1 MSLFRLPR
9 FLIRSGQTQQL
20 ETRNADTHRAG
31 DTQLEMGAALMF
43 GLERKNKR
51 LRFVEH
57 CARVAALVDS
67 MAGVLRLAEDERAD
81 LCAAAQLHE
90 VGMIA
95 VPTDLIE
102 KPSHLD
108 EATVARIRQQASI
121 GAEIVRI
128 TLGDRVSLLVETQY
142 ADFDSLRARLSPN
155 SIETLLAGLLRAA
168 DVFDTMRHPRPYQAD
183 LDPTLGPVVLRTGEG
198 TTFHPLALESL
209 KQLRVIRA

>member
-1 MSLFRLPR
+1 MFKIPR
-9 FLIRSGQTQQL
+9 FLIRSGHAQPL
-20 ETRNADTHRAG
+20 ETRNSDMHRAA

-43 GLERKNKR
+43 GLERKNAR

-57 CARVAALVDS
+57 CSRVAALVDD

-81 LCAAAQLHE
+81 VCAAAQLHE

-95 VPTDLIE
+95 VPTELIE

-108 EATVARIRQQASI
+108 QAAIARIRQQATI

-142 ADFDSLRARLSPN
+142 ADFASLRVRLSPN
-155 SIETLLAGLLRAA
+155 STETLLAGLLRAA

-209 KQLRVIRA
+209 KQLHVIQA

>member
-1 MSLFRLPR
+1 MGSA
-9 FLIRSGQTQQL
+9 LI
-20 ETRNADTHRAG
+20 
-31 DTQLEMGAALMF
+31 F

-67 MAGVLRLAEDERAD
+67 MAGVLRLADDERSD

-108 EATVARIRQQASI
+108 ERAIARIRQQASI

-128 TLGDRVSLLVETQY
+128 TLGERVSLLVETQY
-142 ADFDSLRARLSPN
+142 ADFASIRARLSPD

-168 DVFDTMRHPRPYQAD
+168 DVLDTMRHPRPYQAD
-183 LDPTLGPVVLRTGEG
+183 LDPALGPVVLRTGEG
-198 TTFHPLALESL
+198 TRFHPLAVKSL
-209 KQLRVIRA
+209 MQLKMIPEFGT